1 MTLRTI
7 LTAAFMTLA
16 SAGAMAQSVKIAGT
30 LRGSVPADLKL
41 YVMPVGVSSLQP
53 DSVSVNG
60 QKILANTPVSPYN
73 IYKVVAVANRRQNI
87 VPVHLTV
94 KKDAANLSMTI
105 DAEGNIDFN
114 KADAD
119 TKALVAFNDISVV
132 RSKQLWMDGKTMQAE
147 ALKSLVLGYPAI
159 ADSLIRAYRP
169 STVTT
174 QYLRLWASTFSFENM
189 ENLRFATGRM
199 PQDVGVDIAA
209 EAKRIAPAVDCPMSS
224 AFDSSPRVVLAS
236 LPQGSLDER
245 ISAVEN
251 SVKDALLKLRIEDV
265 LLNKYIT
272 TFRYAVNYDEGL
284 SELTLLTERYG
295 LDKKYLSEFKK
306 RKATVSGNMFPA
318 DVVLNDL
325 NGNKVDFAKF
335 RGKYVYID
343 MWASWCVPCIK
354 EIPHLKAIEKDLQNE
369 DVVFLS
375 ISIDSNVEAWKK
387 KVAQLGLEGNLLIDA
402 KGTLAQSLNVNGIP
416 FFLIYDRE
424 GRMYKYNAPRP
435 SDARLKP
442 LLEGLK

>member
-1 MTLRTI
+1 
-7 LTAAFMTLA
+7 MTLA
-16 SAGAMAQSVKIAGT
+16 SAGMMAQSVKIAGT

-60 QKILANTPVSPYN
+60 QKIMANTSVSPYN

-94 KKDAANLSMTI
+94 KKDAANLLMTI

-119 TKALVAFNDISVV
+119 TKALVAFNDLSVV
-132 RSKQLWMDGKTMQAE
+132 CSKQLWMDGKTMQAE

-159 ADSLIRAYRP
+159 ADSLVRAYRP

-284 SELTLLTERYG
+284 SELTSLTERYG
-295 LDKKYLSEFKK
+295 LNKKYLSEFKK
-306 RKATVSGNMFPA
+306 RKATVSGNLFPA

>member
-16 SAGAMAQSVKIAGT
+16 SAGMMAQSVKIAGT

-224 AFDSSPRVVLAS
+224 AFD
-236 LPQGSLDER
+236 ER

-284 SELTLLTERYG
+284 SELTSLTERYG

-375 ISIDSNVEAWKK
+375 IYIDSNVEAWKK